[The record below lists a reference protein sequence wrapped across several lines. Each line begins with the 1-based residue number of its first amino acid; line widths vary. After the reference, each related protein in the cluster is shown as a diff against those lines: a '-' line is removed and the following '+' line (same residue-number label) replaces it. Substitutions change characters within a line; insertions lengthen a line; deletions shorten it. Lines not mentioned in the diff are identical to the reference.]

1 MRLVSFRYLPVPDS
15 DEVCGLPTALSLTLA
30 VPVLAPLAVGVNVML
45 ILQLLA
51 AANVDPQVVVETAKS
66 PVVEIVMPVKATAC
80 LLVRVNTFAAVVV
93 PTVVDAKARLAGV
106 NVAWAMP
113 VPVRGTDCGLLFA
126 LSVIVIA
133 PVRVPV
139 AVGVKF
145 TSILQF
151 LPAASVA
158 PQGFALAI
166 RAKSPL
172 TVMLPMDNVPLPLLV
187 MVTIFPGAVLPTTTA
202 PQVSE
207 VGDNVTAPLP
217 PVGFTVRL
225 IVVV

>member
-1 MRLVSFRYLPVPDS
+1 M
-15 DEVCGLPTALSLTLA
+15 
-30 VPVLAPLAVGVNVML
+30 PVLVPLAVGVNVML

-51 AANVDPQVVVETAKS
+51 AASVDPQVVDETAKS
-66 PVVEIVMPVKATAC
+66 PVVEIVMPVRATDC
-80 LLVRVNTFAAVVV
+80 LLAKVNVLAALVV
-93 PTVVDAKARLAGV
+93 PTVCDGKVKLVGV
-106 NVAWAMP
+106 NVAWAVP
-113 VPVRGTDCGLLFA
+113 VPVSGTVCGLLFA

-139 AVGVKF
+139 AVGVKV
-145 TSILQF
+145 TLILQF
-151 LPAASVA
+151 APAASVA
-158 PQGFALAI
+158 PQGFGLVT

-172 TVMLPMDNVPLPLLV
+172 ATMLLMDNVPLPLLV

-207 VGDNVTAPLP
+207 VGDSVTAPLP

-225 IVVV
+225 MVVV